1 MAIKKKLVSLV
12 LAATMLGTM
21 VVGCAKPA
29 EDQGAGEEP
38 AKELKI
44 GMVTDVGG
52 VNDQSFNQSAW
63 EGLQKA
69 KKELGIKPGYQESK
83 QDADY
88 VPNIETLVDGEND
101 LIWGIGFKMADALK
115 EAAENYPDQKFAI
128 IDNAYINENGENVTP
143 KNVIGV
149 TFKAEEPSYL
159 VGLIAGKMTK
169 TNKVGFIGGMKGP
182 IIGSFEYGF
191 RAGVKEANPNAE
203 VVIQYANSFSDA
215 AKGKAIAK
223 QMYQNGADILFHA
236 AGDTGTG
243 MIEAAKEEGKFAIG
257 VDRDQNSLA
266 PDNVI
271 TSAMKRVDNAIFEVS
286 KKLSEGTFDGGTTIT
301 YGLAEGGVD
310 IAPTSNKNVPEDV
323 LKLVEEYKQKIIK
336 GEIKVPA
343 TEEELNAMK

>member
-1 MAIKKKLVSLV
+1 MAMKKKLISLA

-21 VVGCAKPA
+21 VVGCTKPA
-29 EDQGAGEEP
+29 EEGAGGEEGKN
-38 AKELKI
+38 AIKV

-52 VNDQSFNQSAW
+52 INDQSFNQSAW
-63 EGLQKA
+63 EGLKRA
-69 KKELGIKPGYQESK
+69 KDELGIEIGYQESK

-88 VPNIETLVDGEND
+88 PPNIENLVDQEND
-101 LIWGIGFKMADALK
+101 LVWGIGFKMGDAVK

-128 IDNAYINENGENVTP
+128 IDYSYGDKTP
-143 KNVIGV
+143 KNIVGV
-149 TFKAEEPSYL
+149 TFKEQEASYL

-169 TNKVGFIGGMKGP
+169 SNKIGFIGGMEVPVIKR
-182 IIGSFEYGF
+182 FEYGF

-203 VVIQYANSFSDA
+203 VLIQYANSFTDS

-223 QMYQNGADILFHA
+223 QMYSQGADIIFHA

-243 MIEAAKEEGKFAIG
+243 MIEAAKEEGKYAIG

-271 TSAMKRVDNAIFEVS
+271 TSAMKRVDNAIYDVT
-286 KKLSEGTFDGGTTIT
+286 KKLTEGKFEGGTTIT

-310 IAPTSNKNVPEDV
+310 IAPTSDKHVPEDV
-323 LKLVEEYKQKIIK
+323 LNLVKEYKNKIIG

-343 TEEELNAMK
+343 TEEEFNAMK